1 MVRGT
6 EVVLNLG
13 WFTSHYRDK
22 TLLCT
27 LLNSLWTTRFSSLP
41 SGKRHYSQP
50 CVSAGT
56 VNLTLLGASVHSFKF
71 PPMGALITLS
81 WMPGKDPLQFSLP
94 LCSRYLVLWTLSR
107 SSWFLSSI
115 LLTQLQL
122 TPPPSILAW
131 EFSQDRKLG
140 NHWSHLSV
148 SLWGITDLHCL
159 LLSVLVL
166 ALWSWASVSLATKD
180 E

>member
-6 EVVLNLG
+6 VLNLG

-41 SGKRHYSQP
+41 SGNGHYSQP

-56 VNLTLLGASVHSFKF
+56 VNLILLGASVHSFKF

-81 WMPGKDPLQFSLP
+81 WMPGKDPLQFFLP
-94 LCSRYLVLWTLSR
+94 LCSWYSVLWTLSC

-115 LLTQLQL
+115 PLTQLQL

-131 EFSQDRKLG
+131 EFSQ
-140 NHWSHLSV
+140 NES
-148 SLWGITDLHCL
+148 WGITGLTF
-159 LLSVLVL
+159 LSPSEGSLTSTVYCSVS
-166 ALWSWASVSLATKD
+166 WSWPFSP
-180 E
+180 EPQYP